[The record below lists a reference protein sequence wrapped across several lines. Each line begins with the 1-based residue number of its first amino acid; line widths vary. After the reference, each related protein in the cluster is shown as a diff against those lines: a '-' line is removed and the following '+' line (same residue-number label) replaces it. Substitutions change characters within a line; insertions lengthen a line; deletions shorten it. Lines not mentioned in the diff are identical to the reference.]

1 VTRYYLYLAAAV
13 LFLALQFTMNK
24 LFQSKNGSG
33 ISTSLLYTTVSGAL
47 CGILFF
53 AIGGFSLHITLCS
66 FLYALGIATL
76 CTAYNLMGFKVF
88 SLGNFSDFT
97 MFLMLGGMLLPFGF
111 GLIFLNEGAA
121 LSTPAL
127 IGRLIAVLLLVVSL
141 IFPCTGRGKS
151 QSDPKKKTL
160 FILLCL
166 LVFIMNGF
174 VSVLSKLHQIETLRE
189 TMDAAGFVC
198 LSNSLSAIL
207 SGLALLAVSLKT
219 KSAPHLAKGYPVWKL
234 LAVALFCAL
243 FNGGSYL
250 LQLLAAASPL
260 PASVQ
265 YPFITGGSVVL
276 TALSGF
282 LFFKERPDKRSFIG
296 ILLSFAATFLF
307 LI

>member
-1 VTRYYLYLAAAV
+1 MTRYYLYLAAAV
-13 LFLALQFTMNK
+13 LFLALQFAMNK
-24 LFQSKNGSG
+24 LFQSKNGSA
-33 ISTSLLYTTVSGAL
+33 ISTSLLYTTVSGGL
-47 CGILFF
+47 CGVLFF
-53 AIGGFSLHITLCS
+53 CIGGFSLHITPCS
-66 FLYALGIATL
+66 FLYAFGIAAL

-111 GLIFLNEGAA
+111 GLLFLGEGEA
-121 LSTPAL
+121 LSAPAL
-127 IGRLIAVLLLVVSL
+127 TGRLIAALLLVISL
-141 IFPCTGRGKS
+141 IFPCLGHKES
-151 QSDPKKKTL
+151 SSDPRKKAL
-160 FILLCL
+160 FIFLCL
-166 LVFIMNGF
+166 LVFVMNGF

-198 LSNSLSAIL
+198 LSNSISAVL
-207 SGLALLAVSLKT
+207 SGIALLAVSLKT
-219 KSAPHLAKGYPVWKL
+219 KTAPRLAKGYPVWKL

-243 FNGGSYL
+243 FNGCSYL
-250 LQLLAAASPL
+250 LQLLAASSPL

-276 TALSGF
+276 TALAGF
-282 LFFKERPDKRSFIG
+282 LFFKEKPDRRSLIG